1 MLTIGEFAQVVGVSA
16 RMLRHYDK
24 IGILAPASVDP
35 WTGYRYYAVGQ
46 IPRLHRIV
54 ALRDLGFTLD
64 QIGRML
70 DTVSVEELRGML
82 LLRRSEIEQ
91 EMAAQQDRL
100 AGVEARLR
108 LIERSPTLPSHE
120 IILKSLPA
128 VRVAAIATPQ
138 AEPTGLRG
146 IGDILDAAWPQLE
159 TAMRA
164 SHTRPAGHPLTFAT
178 GSVDSGDRIVY
189 AAIEV
194 ASDTAEVGTPGV
206 LLDLPAVAHA
216 ATVVRAGPLDASYPS
231 IYQALAEWIEAHGY
245 QRCGPARDVF
255 VDPRPADGNVVLE
268 IQWPVHVDDSPPPD
282 LAPQPVKVP
291 SGT

>member
-1 MLTIGEFAQVVGVSA
+1 MLTIGEFAQVVGLSA

-24 IGILAPASVDP
+24 IGLLAPASVDP
-35 WTGYRYYAVGQ
+35 WTGYRYYGVGQ

-54 ALRDLGFTLD
+54 ALRDLGFSLD
-64 QIGRML
+64 QTGRML

-91 EMAAQQDRL
+91 DMAAQQDRL

-120 IILKSLPA
+120 IILKPLPA
-128 VRVAAIATPQ
+128 QRVAAIATPRT
-138 AEPTGLRG
+138 ETTGLRG

-159 TAMRA
+159 TAMRS
-164 SHTRPAGHPLTFAT
+164 SHTRPTGHPLTFAT

-194 ASDTAEVGTPGV
+194 AQDTAEVAAPAL
-206 LLDLPAVAHA
+206 LLDLPTVPHA
-216 ATVVRAGPLDASYPS
+216 ATVVRAGPLDASYPP
-231 IYQALAEWIEAHGY
+231 IYQELAEWIEAHGY

-255 VDPRPADGNVVLE
+255 VDPRPADGNLVLE

-282 LAPQPVKVP
+282 LSPRPIKV
-291 SGT
+291 SFGT